1 MLPLLSALCAA
12 MAVWLWLPA
21 HTPKER
27 LTRLKPP
34 MSPGDQR
41 SLNLSPGLDHRR
53 RPNSKSQA
61 QTAVLDPVT
70 TTHPA
75 DTDPPPP
82 AWLDQLSKHPRPRV
96 TGKTI
101 LIATSAGLAIAV
113 LIGGAIGVAVGLLVT
128 PTAGIYLH
136 KRQPTWSQQD
146 QQQILTDLPFAADLM
161 TACLLAGC
169 PVSSATEI
177 AADAIGGPLGRRL
190 AWVSTQLRLGA
201 DAEPTW
207 ALLSKDP
214 ALGQLSRTMIRAT
227 QSGTPVAD
235 ALTRLADDARDAS
248 RAAAAAAAR
257 RVGVKAVAPLGLC
270 FLPAFVLLGIV
281 PVVADLASALVLP

>member
-1 MLPLLSALCAA
+1 
-12 MAVWLWLPA
+12 MAIWFWLPSHPPQDRLA
-21 HTPKER
+21 R
-27 LTRLKPP
+27 LTRVPRLKPP
-34 MSPGDQR
+34 TSPGGDQQ
-41 SLNLSPGLDHRR
+41 SPNLPSGLYRRR
-53 RPNSKSQA
+53 RPNPKSQPHA
-61 QTAVLDPVT
+61 AALDPATT

-75 DTDPPPP
+75 DTEPPPT
-82 AWLDQLSKHPRPRV
+82 WLDQLGKGPSPGV
-96 TGKTI
+96 TRKTI

-113 LIGGAIGVAVGLLVT
+113 LIGGAVGVMVGLLIT
-128 PTAGIYLH
+128 PATGIYLH
-136 KRQPTWSQQD
+136 KRQPTRSQQD

-161 TACLLAGC
+161 TAGLLAGC
-169 PVSSATEI
+169 PVSAATEI
-177 AADAIGGPLGRRL
+177 AADAIGGPLGQRL
-190 AWVSTQLRLGA
+190 GWVSTQLRLGA

-207 ALLSKDP
+207 ALLAKDP

-281 PVVADLASALVLP
+281 PVVADLASALILP

>member
-1 MLPLLSALCAA
+1 MLSALCAA

-34 MSPGDQR
+34 TSPGDQR
-41 SLNLSPGLDHRR
+41 SLDLSPGLHHRR
-53 RPNSKSQA
+53 RANSKSQA
-61 QTAVLDPVT
+61 PTAARDSVT

-82 AWLDQLSKHPRPRV
+82 TWLDQLSKHPRPRV

-113 LIGGAIGVAVGLLVT
+113 LIGGAIGVAVGLLIT
-128 PTAGIYLH
+128 PAAGIYLH
-136 KRQPTWSQQD
+136 KRQSTRSQQD

-177 AADAIGGPLGRRL
+177 AADAIGGPLGRSL
-190 AWVSTQLRLGA
+190 GWVSTQLRLGA

-207 ALLSKDP
+207 ALLAKDP

>member
-1 MLPLLSALCAA
+1 
-12 MAVWLWLPA
+12 MAIWFWLPS
-21 HTPKER
+21 HTPQER

-34 MSPGDQR
+34 VSPDDQR
-41 SLNLSPGLDHRR
+41 SLNLPPGLHHRR
-53 RPNSKSQA
+53 SPNPKSRTHA
-61 QTAVLDPVT
+61 HAHAAALDPVT
-70 TTHPA
+70 ATTHPA
-75 DTDPPPP
+75 DTEPPPT
-82 AWLDQLSKHPRPRV
+82 WLDQPGKRPSPGVSR
-96 TGKTI
+96 KTI

-113 LIGGAIGVAVGLLVT
+113 LIGGAIGVMVGLLIT
-128 PTAGIYLH
+128 PATGIYLH
-136 KRQPTWSQQD
+136 KREPTRSQQD

-161 TACLLAGC
+161 TAGLLAGC
-169 PVSSATEI
+169 PVSAATEI
-177 AADAIGGPLGRRL
+177 AADAIGGPLGQRL
-190 AWVSTQLRLGA
+190 GWVSTQLRLGA

-207 ALLSKDP
+207 ALLAKDP

-281 PVVADLASALVLP
+281 PVVADLASALILP

>member
-1 MLPLLSALCAA
+1 
-12 MAVWLWLPA
+12 MAIWFWLPS
-21 HTPKER
+21 HTPQER
-27 LTRLKPP
+27 LTRLKLP

-41 SLNLSPGLDHRR
+41 SLNLPPGLHHRR
-53 RPNSKSQA
+53 RPNPKPQA
-61 QTAVLDPVT
+61 DAPALDPVAT

-75 DTDPPPP
+75 DTEPPPT
-82 AWLDQLSKHPRPRV
+82 WLDQLGKGPHPGV
-96 TGKTI
+96 TRKTV
-101 LIATSAGLAIAV
+101 LIATSAGLGIAV
-113 LIGGAIGVAVGLLVT
+113 LIGGAIGVAVGLLIT
-128 PTAGIYLH
+128 PATGIYLH
-136 KRQPTWSQQD
+136 KRQPTRSHQD

-161 TACLLAGC
+161 TAGLLAGC
-169 PVSSATEI
+169 PVSAATEI
-177 AADAIGGPLGRRL
+177 AADAIGGPLGQRL
-190 AWVSTQLRLGA
+190 GWVSTQLRLGA

-207 ALLSKDP
+207 ALLAKDP

-281 PVVADLASALVLP
+281 PVVADLASALILP